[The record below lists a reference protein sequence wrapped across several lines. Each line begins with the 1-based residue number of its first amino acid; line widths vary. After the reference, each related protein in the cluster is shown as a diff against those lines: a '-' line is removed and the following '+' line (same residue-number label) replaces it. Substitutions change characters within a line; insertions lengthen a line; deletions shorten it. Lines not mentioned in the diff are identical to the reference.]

1 MNELVNHG
9 ILAVVA
15 GTETTAI
22 GMTCIFYGILT
33 NPQIYAALEKEVD
46 TFCRD
51 SQSATDT
58 SQHAE
63 MHYLEAVM

>member
-63 MHYLEAVM
+63 KIGRAHV

>member
-22 GMTCIFYGILT
+22 GMTCLFYAILT
-33 NPQIYAALEKEVD
+33 NPEIYAKLEAEVD
-46 TFCRD
+46 KF
-51 SQSATDT
+51 SHGLQSPTDT
-58 SQHAE
+58 SHHSE